1 MEVRANSNFIRTAP
15 RKVRLV
21 ADMIRGKK
29 VPQALDI
36 LEFCKKWAKEPVLK
50 LLKSAVANAAHNFNL
65 QKENLFVKTIMVNQG
80 PMLKRFTPKA
90 FGRASSIQKK
100 MSHVELV
107 LGELKKQEEKAVAPV
122 KEKIAAA
129 AKRVQAP
136 KSKVQTKQV
145 ATRQKKK

>member
-1 MEVRANSNFIRTAP
+1 MEVRANSKFIRTSP

-36 LEFCKKWAKEPVLK
+36 LEFCQKWAKDSVLK
-50 LLKSAVANAAHNFNL
+50 LLKSAVANASHNFNL
-65 QKENLFVKTIMVNQG
+65 QKENLFVKTIRVNQG
-80 PMLKRFTPKA
+80 PMLKRWTPKA

-100 MSHVELV
+100 MSHIELV
-107 LGELKKQEEKAVAPV
+107 LEELKKHEEKPAV
-122 KEKIAAA
+122 K
-129 AKRVQAP
+129 P
-136 KSKVQTKQV
+136 KVSTKQV